1 MIARVLCI
9 ALLGLAV
16 ANAASFTEAEYQ
28 AMFTKFV
35 GQYNKKYTA
44 DTFFFRYTVFKANM
58 DKIALANKQHRSY
71 TLGMN
76 EMGDMTHAEFKAAK
90 LGYAKIDRAV
100 LRGANACP
108 VGNVS
113 DSMDWT
119 MKTTTSPVA
128 VTPIKNQGQCGSCWS
143 FSTTGSVEGA
153 VAIATYNP
161 KTQKATLTS
170 LSEQQLVD
178 CSTAQGNQGCNGGL
192 MDNAFQY
199 IISNGGLTTEQG
211 YPYTATGPNT
221 CNVQTPLAS
230 TITGYCDVNSGD
242 ENALAAAVTVGPVS
256 VAIEADQ
263 SCFQFYSSGVMSDPT
278 CGTQLDHGVL
288 AVGYGTTGGVAY
300 WNVKNSWG
308 TSWGNNGFIWLG
320 KQVAGQPLGVCGIA
334 SEPSYPTGGAVVGS
348 KKTAPPRGRA

>member
-1 MIARVLCI
+1 VLCI

-16 ANAASFTEAEYQ
+16 ANAASFSEAEYQ
-28 AMFTKFV
+28 AMFTKFI

-58 DKIALANKQHRSY
+58 DKVALANKQKHSY

-108 VGNVS
+108 VGNVPAS
-113 DSMDWT
+113 VDWT
-119 MKTTTSPVA
+119 TKNA

-153 VAIATYNP
+153 VAIATSH
-161 KTQKATLTS
+161 LVS

-178 CSTAQGNQGCNGGL
+178 CSTAQGNEGCNGGL

-199 IISNGGLTTEQG
+199 IISNGGLTTEAG

-242 ENALAAAVTVGPVS
+242 ENALAAAVAVGPVS

-288 AVGYGTTGGVAY
+288 AVGYGTVQGVNY

-308 TSWGNNGFIWLG
+308 TSWGNNGYIWLG

-334 SEPSYPTGGAVVGS
+334 SEPSYPTGGAIVGS
-348 KKTAPPRGRA
+348 KKPAPKPHHRVVPRKH

>member
-1 MIARVLCI
+1 MIARILCI

-16 ANAASFTEAEYQ
+16 VNAASYSEAEYQ
-28 AMFTKFV
+28 AMFTKFMQ
-35 GQYNKKYTA
+35 QYNKKYTS

-58 DKIALANKQHRSY
+58 DKIALANKQKHTY
-71 TLGMN
+71 KLGMN

-90 LGYAKIDRAV
+90 LGYNKIERPFVRA
-100 LRGANACP
+100 GNACP
-108 VGNVS
+108 VGNVPS
-113 DSMDWT
+113 SVDWT
-119 MKTTTSPVA
+119 GKA

-153 VAIATYNP
+153 VQIASG
-161 KTQKATLTS
+161 QLIS

-178 CSTAQGNQGCNGGL
+178 CSTAQGNMGCNGGL
-192 MDNAFQY
+192 MDYAFEY
-199 IISNGGLTTEQG
+199 IISNGGLTTEAG

-221 CNVQTPLAS
+221 CSVTTPLAS

-242 ENALAAAVTVGPVS
+242 ENALAAAVAVGPVS

-263 SCFQFYSSGVMSDPT
+263 SCFQFYSSGVMSDPS

-288 AVGYGTTGGVAY
+288 AVGYGVTGGLKY

-308 TSWGNNGFIWLG
+308 TSWGNAGYIWLG

-334 SEPSYPTGGAVVGS
+334 SEPSYPTGASVVGGT
-348 KKTAPPRGRA
+348 KKHRKH